1 MINLEKAKEVFTEYV
16 NNYNLKDE
24 KIALKY
30 NHILRVSSISK
41 KIATQLNLSEEDI
54 KLAELIGI
62 FHDIGRFEQVRR
74 YNTFIDKDSIN
85 HGEYG
90 AKILFEEGLIKQFEI
105 DDKYYKIIKLAVI
118 NHNRIAIE
126 KGLTEHE
133 QLHCRIIRDSDK
145 LDIFHVLLTDKTINT
160 YGIESMENEIF
171 TEEIVQEFRENHY
184 INYKNIKTYGDIW
197 ISHIAYAFDL
207 NFKSSYGV
215 LKENNYINKLLAY
228 MNFKN
233 EETLEKAKEM
243 VEIANEFIERK
254 VNIK

>member
-1 MINLEKAKEVFTEYV
+1 MMIDLGKTKAVFKRYV
-16 NNYNLKDE
+16 NNYNLQDE

-62 FHDIGRFEQVRR
+62 FHDIGRFEQVRK
-74 YNTFIDKDSIN
+74 YNTFIDKNSIN

-90 AKILFEEGLIKQFEI
+90 AKVLFEEGLIKQFEV
-105 DDKYYKIIKLAVI
+105 DERYYRIIKLAVI
-118 NHNRIAIE
+118 NHNRSTIE
-126 KGLTEHE
+126 EGLTEHE
-133 QLHCRIIRDSDK
+133 QMHCKIIRDSDK

-160 YGIESMENEIF
+160 YGIESMENENF
-171 TEEIVQEFRENHY
+171 TEEIMREFKEDHY
-184 INYKNIKTYGDIW
+184 INYKNRKTYGDIW

-207 NFKSSYGV
+207 NFKSSYEV

-233 EETLEKAKEM
+233 EETLKNAKEM
-243 VEIANEFIERK
+243 VEIANEFIEK
-254 VNIK
+254 KIC